1 MYFPFL
7 LHLSRN
13 MDGDSNGRSAK
24 RYKQRNGDPADGAP
38 FQEFHNLSAED
49 KAKQAIKHLPIL
61 AKDVDRVFRSC
72 TAMFTTLNN
81 GTKMGA
87 PAKPNYAKAGGGIA
101 LHQRRFCLS
110 PPTFLDVCLR
120 VCMCALVVCVCVCV
134 CVCVSGCAGYFPT
147 GSPMMTFRA
156 PASSSWAQTT
166 SWVLHEDKGVLSGE
180 DEDWDEEKIEELV
193 IV

>member
-13 MDGDSNGRSAK
+13 MDGDSSGRSAK
-24 RYKQRNGDPADGAP
+24 RYKPGCKQRNGDPADGAP

-87 PAKPNYAKAGGGIA
+87 PAKPNYAKAGVEAA
-101 LHQRRFCLS
+101 LRFIKEG
-110 PPTFLDVCLR
+110 FVCPLR
-120 VCMCALVVCVCVCV
+120 LFWMCFWMCVCVCACV
-134 CVCVSGCAGYFPT
+134 RWLCVCV
-147 GSPMMTFRA
+147 
-156 PASSSWAQTT
+156 
-166 SWVLHEDKGVLSGE
+166 
-180 DEDWDEEKIEELV
+180 
-193 IV
+193 